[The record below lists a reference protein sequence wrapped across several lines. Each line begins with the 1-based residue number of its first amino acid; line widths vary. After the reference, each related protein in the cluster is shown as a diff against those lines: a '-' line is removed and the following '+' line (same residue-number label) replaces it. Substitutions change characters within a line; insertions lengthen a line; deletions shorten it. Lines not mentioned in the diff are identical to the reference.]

1 MEGATEPG
9 RWSLH
14 SQSLQLTCWLRYLLD
29 LLIWWDGVYE
39 FEKKNI
45 KEYTD
50 MTYNLFY
57 PKCDIWLLD
66 ACFSGWF
73 GGYAFAF
80 EKEDG

>member
-1 MEGATEPG
+1 MT
-9 RWSLH
+9 LK
-14 SQSLQLTCWLRYLLD
+14 
-29 LLIWWDGVYE
+29 
-39 FEKKNI
+39 KKNI